1 MVADDGSGRTFTKLG
16 QLDGRRYTC
25 RMRPL
30 VLLALL
36 GACTEEP
43 GTTFPL
49 TPGGG
54 STGGSTMGS
63 GMTADGGTG
72 GAQISGR
79 VCVLL
84 DARNTNACMSSGAGG
99 LTVSID
105 GRSAA
110 TAADGTFVIERPATA
125 GARWSVIGPGVEP
138 TNMRYAADT
147 NTIPVIQSL
156 VYDDM
161 LASSNASRVQGS
173 GAIHARIRQGGAAL
187 SNAIVTASPTPD
199 SLVYYD
205 GAVSAVWE
213 LDATG
218 PFATVWIPS
227 MPIATA
233 TLTIVPQN
241 GTPATIDGLALAA
254 DTVTFVAAEIP

>member
-1 MVADDGSGRTFTKLG
+1 
-16 QLDGRRYTC
+16 
-25 RMRPL
+25 MRPL

-36 GACTEEP
+36 GACTEAP
-43 GTTFPL
+43 GTSFPV

-63 GMTADGGTG
+63 GTTGDGGTG
-72 GAQISGR
+72 GAEISGR

-84 DARNTNACMSSGAGG
+84 DARNTTACMSSGAGG

-105 GRSAA
+105 GRSAT
-110 TAADGTFVIERPATA
+110 TAADGTFVIERPTTA
-125 GARWSVIGPGVEP
+125 GARWNVAGAGVEP
-138 TNMRYAADT
+138 TTMRYAADT
-147 NTIPVIQSL
+147 NTIPAIQTL

-161 LASSNASRVQGS
+161 LASSNATYVQGS
-173 GAIHARIRQGGAAL
+173 GAIHARVRQGGAAL
-187 SNAIVTASPTPD
+187 TNAIVTASPAPD

-205 GAVSAVWE
+205 GDVPAVWE

-218 PFATVWIPS
+218 PFAVVWIPS
-227 MPIATA
+227 LPVATA
-233 TLTIVPQN
+233 TLTIAPQN
-241 GTPATIDGLALAA
+241 GAPVTIDGIALAA